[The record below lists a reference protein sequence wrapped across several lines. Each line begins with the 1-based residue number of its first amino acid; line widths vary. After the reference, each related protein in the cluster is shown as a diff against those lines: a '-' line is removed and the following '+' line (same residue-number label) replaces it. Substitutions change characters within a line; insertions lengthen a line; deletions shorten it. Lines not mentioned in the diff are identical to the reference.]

1 MAERRNLFRDP
12 PRLPLVAPSI
22 LSADFARLGE
32 ACSHALGPAADGG
45 AGADL
50 LHVDVMDGH
59 FVPNL
64 TMGPA
69 IVAGLRRAM
78 PGAFLDVHLMV
89 TDPQQY
95 VGGFADAGAD
105 HLTFHLEPAVDPR
118 AGAGLAPLSE
128 GYDAVELADRIR
140 EAGMSAG
147 LAVNPA
153 TPVDAVLDIASSF
166 ELILIMSVNPGFSG
180 QRFMEHTLDK
190 TRAVRTAVGDIVRVQ
205 MDGGV
210 APENAAA
217 VREAGCD
224 VLVAASAV
232 FGAPREARAGV
243 VAELRGAPE

>member
-12 PRLPLVAPSI
+12 TRLPLVAPSI
-22 LSADFARLGE
+22 LSADFADLGAE
-32 ACSHALGPAADGG
+32 CAHALAPAGDRG

-69 IVAGLRRAM
+69 LVKSLRAAL
-78 PGAFLDVHLMV
+78 PEAFLDVHLMV
-89 TDPQQY
+89 TDPGQY
-95 VGGFADAGAD
+95 VESFAAAGAD

-118 AGAGLAPLSE
+118 AGTGLAPFSE

-153 TPVDAVLDIASSF
+153 TSVDAVLDIAGSF
-166 ELILIMSVNPGFSG
+166 ELILVMSVNPGFSG
-180 QRFMEHTLDK
+180 QRFMDETLEK
-190 TRAVRTAVGDIVRVQ
+190 TAAVRASVGDRTRVQ

-210 APENAAA
+210 APANAAA
-217 VREAGCD
+217 VRDAGCD

-232 FGAPREARAGV
+232 FGAPREARTGV
-243 VAELRGAPE
+243 VAELRGIGD